1 MPFTRKQIVLFILIA
16 GVISILLASLTWIG
30 QSSQKRKPPSSQVI
44 DPVLPTPVVL
54 KIAQTVK
61 EVRSDGFIV
70 TSEDGDMT
78 ISNNPSQ
85 TKLYRRQKDTLV
97 PVPLDMLYAGQRFTA
112 NVVKP
117 GEEVVLIIEP

>member
-1 MPFTRKQIVLFILIA
+1 MPFTRKQGVLFILIA
-16 GVISILLASLTWIG
+16 GVISILLASLIWIG
-30 QSSQKRKPPSSQVI
+30 RSSQNGNPSSSQVI

-61 EVRSDGFIV
+61 EVRPDGFIV
-70 TSEDGDMT
+70 TSADGDMT

-97 PVPLDMLYAGQRFTA
+97 PVPLDMLYAGQHFTA